1 MEKYLAAH
9 SSQLFSVD
17 ARAPCVVHG
26 QQCLC
31 RTRPQGPM
39 PLTLNIAGSI
49 CQGWSMAGKRAGF
62 GHDSEE
68 LHAIWRQE
76 RVEEAKLGLEHGFF
90 HECTVRYPYKEKLWK
105 PLADS
110 HWCKTILTDPKRMG
124 HPTMRPRVLS
134 ACFAHDHCVWCGPD
148 DVQKDFSR
156 IFHMKPVETGDA
168 YFVASAPEVRQDE
181 DVFAKRRKMWIDR
194 ESLGKHQCLSGED
207 LVALLPVGVRSRLA
221 DHSTLAGETH
231 LADVMQNV
239 PSKGGRATVGP
250 LWPTQL
256 TNSAI
261 WSWRM
266 NRMACKLEHA
276 QALGVHACAAGTT
289 PLFGLSPLGE
299 IFAGMSRTEVI
310 HLCGNSMHLST
321 QLAWMCYVF
330 CNIGFKSDPFDFFS
344 FKRARD
350 DEMDESDDDV
360 SVAKKAKC

>member
-1 MEKYLAAH
+1 M
-9 SSQLFSVD
+9 
-17 ARAPCVVHG
+17 
-26 QQCLC
+26 
-31 RTRPQGPM
+31 
-39 PLTLNIAGSI
+39 
-49 CQGWSMAGKRAGF
+49 
-62 GHDSEE
+62 
-68 LHAIWRQE
+68 
-76 RVEEAKLGLEHGFF
+76 
-90 HECTVRYPYKEKLWK
+90 
-105 PLADS
+105 
-110 HWCKTILTDPKRMG
+110 
-124 HPTMRPRVLS
+124 LS

-156 IFHMKPVETGDA
+156 IFRMEPVETGDA

-344 FKRARD
+344 FKRATTRWTSP
-350 DEMDESDDDV
+350 MTMFRLPRKPHVESRAALPPHGGGSEAGCFSWFRCGMGPTAFWQTPPAKAGELQRERKQV
-360 SVAKKAKC
+360 HIISSLHLASVFVHSCLGCS